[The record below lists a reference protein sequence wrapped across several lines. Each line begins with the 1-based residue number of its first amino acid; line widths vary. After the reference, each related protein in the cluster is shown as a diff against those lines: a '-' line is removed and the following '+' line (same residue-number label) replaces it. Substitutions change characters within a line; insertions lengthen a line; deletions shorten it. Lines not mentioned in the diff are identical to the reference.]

1 MTSPKNFSRE
11 HLNQFQVFRNVLI
24 DLIWELLRQ
33 CEVRNLGADEVLLEK
48 DQSNSTM
55 FLVLEGSLKVYL
67 DEEHQREAVE
77 LGQG

>member
-24 DLIWELLRQ
+24 DPIWELLRQ

-48 DQSNSTM
+48 DQSNSTI

>member
-1 MTSPKNFSRE
+1 
-11 HLNQFQVFRNVLI
+11 
-24 DLIWELLRQ
+24 
-33 CEVRNLGADEVLLEK
+33 
-48 DQSNSTM
+48 M

>member
-24 DLIWELLRQ
+24 DPIWELLRQ

-48 DQSNSTM
+48 NQSNSTM

>member
-1 MTSPKNFSRE
+1 
-11 HLNQFQVFRNVLI
+11 VLI

>member
-24 DLIWELLRQ
+24 DPIWELLRQ

-48 DQSNSTM
+48 DQSNSTI

-67 DEEHQREAVE
+67 DEEHQLEAVE

>member
-1 MTSPKNFSRE
+1 M
-11 HLNQFQVFRNVLI
+11 LI
-24 DLIWELLRQ
+24 DPIWELLRQ

-48 DQSNSTM
+48 NQSNSTM

>member
-24 DLIWELLRQ
+24 DPIWELLRQ

-48 DQSNSTM
+48 DQSNNTI
-55 FLVLEGSLKVYL
+55 FWFWKVR
-67 DEEHQREAVE
+67 QRSVSMKNINVKRSN
-77 LGQG
+77 

>member
-1 MTSPKNFSRE
+1 M
-11 HLNQFQVFRNVLI
+11 LI
-24 DLIWELLRQ
+24 DPIWELLRQ

-48 DQSNSTM
+48 DQSNSTI

-67 DEEHQREAVE
+67 DEEHQLEAVE

>member
-24 DLIWELLRQ
+24 DPIWELLRQ
-33 CEVRNLGADEVLLEK
+33 CEARNLGADEVLLEK

>member
-1 MTSPKNFSRE
+1 MTSLKNFSRE

-24 DLIWELLRQ
+24 DPIWELLRQ

>member
-1 MTSPKNFSRE
+1 M
-11 HLNQFQVFRNVLI
+11 LI

>member
-1 MTSPKNFSRE
+1 MLRDP
-11 HLNQFQVFRNVLI
+11 
-24 DLIWELLRQ
+24 IWELLRQ

>member
-1 MTSPKNFSRE
+1 M
-11 HLNQFQVFRNVLI
+11 LI
-24 DLIWELLRQ
+24 DPIWELLRQ

-48 DQSNSTM
+48 DQSNSTL

>member
-24 DLIWELLRQ
+24 DPIWELLRQ

>member
-1 MTSPKNFSRE
+1 M
-11 HLNQFQVFRNVLI
+11 LI
-24 DLIWELLRQ
+24 DPIWELLRQ

>member
-24 DLIWELLRQ
+24 DPIWELLRQ

-67 DEEHQREAVE
+67 DEEHKREAVE